1 VGDKFSEHC
10 SLISTFLT
18 YKLDGEMSLAPA
30 ECLVTYP
37 SNH

>member
-1 VGDKFSEHC
+1 
-10 SLISTFLT
+10 
-18 YKLDGEMSLAPA
+18 MSLAPA